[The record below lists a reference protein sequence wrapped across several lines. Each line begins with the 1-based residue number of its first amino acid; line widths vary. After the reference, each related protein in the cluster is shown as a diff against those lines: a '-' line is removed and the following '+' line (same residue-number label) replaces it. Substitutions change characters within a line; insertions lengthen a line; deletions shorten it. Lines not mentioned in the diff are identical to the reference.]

1 MEIPSTQSFSKS
13 MTGHPHTRE
22 TPFTRAA
29 KRSLD
34 VVLSSLGMFFFSPF
48 LFWIAW
54 RIRRDSPGPVF
65 YRGLAPGTKRETFLY
80 PEVPHDVRN
89 AESYAGPRVTARMIH
104 ACNALWA
111 LAARNQA
118 ERAAPVLERAQRRDE
133 PGGASP
139 GRSLPWGSS
148 GRRTSRLRCSRCDRA
163 LPARLR

>member
-54 RIRRDSPGPVF
+54 RIRRDLPGPVF
-65 YRGLAPGTKRETFLY
+65 YRGLRQGRNGKPFYILKFRTMYET
-80 PEVPHDVRN
+80 
-89 AESYAGPRVTARMIH
+89 AESYAGPRVTASDDPRVTPYGRW
-104 ACNALWA
+104 L
-111 LAARNQA
+111 R
-118 ERAAPVLERAQRRDE
+118 QR
-133 PGGASP
+133 S
-139 GRSLPWGSS
+139 
-148 GRRTSRLRCSRCDRA
+148 
-163 LPARLR
+163 